1 MQDLCGFVQCPPTSL
16 PKSGPMS
23 VSNESAHPSADKQ
36 GTLGNPMKFK
46 GQDFELLRNL
56 CLISGYRFRDGI
68 FPSNMDSIGPDLL
81 TAEELSR
88 VEWVRPGSQHKN
100 PHLFVHGVSRFDI
113 HQGKV
118 GNCWFLAALGSL
130 TFVPRIMNNVIP
142 SGQGFTQKYVGIF
155 HFRFWR
161 FGKWMD
167 IVIDDKLPTLDG
179 RYLFVGPA
187 NGNEFWP
194 ALLEKAYAKVC
205 GSYSDLHS
213 GLISEALVDFTGGV
227 HISFNLT
234 KPREDLWEIMQRAAA
249 HESLM
254 GSGSHS
260 EPGVKPVNTVLKN
273 GLVQAHAYAVT
284 GVNMVHCGNKNVK
297 LVRLWNPWGNTEWN
311 GSWSDKSPEWNNVDP
326 ETRKLL
332 LRDCDN
338 GEFWMAMEDFT
349 ANFTQIDI
357 CNVYPHFLDSGNDC
371 IWAMSE
377 HNGSW
382 IKGTSAGGSLKE
394 DTFWKNPQYRVNLK
408 TAHLDC
414 SSSTSFNF
422 VVYLMQKLANK
433 HRKQSLRLHIGFSI
447 FKVPPSHCG
456 QKEKFSAEFFSSHQ
470 PIPSYNVGSLGVIEF
485 FQLEP
490 GEYLIVPSS
499 YNKDQECDFFLSMYS
514 KTNHKEKMDS
524 DLNLQFS
531 QLSVSHV
538 NSGKKVFAKYSSQG
552 QEINANDL
560 QRLLNDSLKGQI
572 SKTGGLSFDACKG
585 ILAVMDLNA
594 NGKLNTSEFEELWKK
609 ITHYQEIFNQCDE
622 KSSGLLNLHEMKNA
636 ILASGIKLSDH
647 LLDIVIQRHTDS
659 SDKIN
664 LESFLCLMLRLRSMT
679 KRFRQRSHDGIGI
692 YLQEEEWMFYT
703 MYS

>member
-1 MQDLCGFVQCPPTSL
+1 
-16 PKSGPMS
+16 MS

-311 GSWSDKSPEWNNVDP
+311 GSWSDK
-326 ETRKLL
+326 
-332 LRDCDN
+332 
-338 GEFWMAMEDFT
+338 MAMEDFT

-447 FKVPPSHCG
+447 FKVGRMFFIISRAGSFVQRYRHYASVREDPGSCPPSACVWISSPCVDAPACG
-456 QKEKFSAEFFSSHQ
+456 NRERYNNNNDFCNLKYRPVFYETWTNNSLSHEHRAQ
-470 PIPSYNVGSLGVIEF
+470 EMPS
-485 FQLEP
+485 
-490 GEYLIVPSS
+490 
-499 YNKDQECDFFLSMYS
+499 
-514 KTNHKEKMDS
+514 
-524 DLNLQFS
+524 
-531 QLSVSHV
+531 
-538 NSGKKVFAKYSSQG
+538 
-552 QEINANDL
+552 
-560 QRLLNDSLKGQI
+560 R
-572 SKTGGLSFDACKG
+572 
-585 ILAVMDLNA
+585 
-594 NGKLNTSEFEELWKK
+594 
-609 ITHYQEIFNQCDE
+609 
-622 KSSGLLNLHEMKNA
+622 A
-636 ILASGIKLSDH
+636 ILKRTIKHTSQNRVYITLPVALSTA
-647 LLDIVIQRHTDS
+647 LLRRYNTT
-659 SDKIN
+659 
-664 LESFLCLMLRLRSMT
+664 F
-679 KRFRQRSHDGIGI
+679 
-692 YLQEEEWMFYT
+692 
-703 MYS
+703 